1 MTLRPALLVV
11 AAALYHRDGRI
22 LIAERP
28 AGKHMAGRWEFPG
41 GKVAPGESEADALV
55 RELKEELGV
64 DVADCLRLMR
74 LKHSYQDRDVEL
86 SLWRVA
92 SFRGEPQSLEGQR
105 LKWVRP
111 ERLMD
116 EDILEADLPFVE
128 ALRDRACTMQVNQNP
143 RTPLD

>member
-1 MTLRPALLVV
+1 VSLVRPTLLVV

-41 GKVAPGESEADALV
+41 GKVAPGESEAEALA

-64 DVADCLRLMR
+64 EVTASHPYMR
-74 LKHSYQDRDVEL
+74 LKHAYDDRDVEL
-86 SLWRVA
+86 SMWIVE
-92 SFRGEPQSLEGQR
+92 SFHGEPQSLDGQR

-111 ERLMD
+111 ERLME
-116 EDILEADLPFVE
+116 EDVLEADLPFVE
-128 ALRDRACTMQVNQNP
+128 ALRERACTMRQNP
-143 RTPLD
+143 QT

>member
-1 MTLRPALLVV
+1 MSLVRPTLLVV

-41 GKVAPGESEADALV
+41 GKVAPGESEAEALA

-64 DVADCLRLMR
+64 EVTASHPYMR
-74 LKHSYQDRDVEL
+74 LKHAYDDRDVEL
-86 SLWRVA
+86 SMWIVE
-92 SFRGEPQSLEGQR
+92 SFHGEPQSLDGQR

-111 ERLMD
+111 ERLME
-116 EDILEADLPFVE
+116 EDVLEADLPFVE
-128 ALRDRACTMQVNQNP
+128 ALRERACTMRQNP
-143 RTPLD
+143 QT